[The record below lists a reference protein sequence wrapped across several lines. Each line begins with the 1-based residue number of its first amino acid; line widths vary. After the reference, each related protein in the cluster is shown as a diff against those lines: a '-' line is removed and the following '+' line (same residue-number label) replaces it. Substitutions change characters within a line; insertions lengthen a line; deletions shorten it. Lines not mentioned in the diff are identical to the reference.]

1 MAKQKGEGQKRR
13 ELKQI
18 LVITDELEQ
27 PVTSCSRVH
36 GYLTMG
42 LAEGALRREQNQRPD
57 KQLQITVFVPQST
70 RLIFMDGDKE

>member
-1 MAKQKGEGQKRR
+1 MPKQKGEGQKRK

-27 PVTSCSRVH
+27 PITNCSRVH

-57 KQLQITVFVPQST
+57 EQLQITVFVPQST
-70 RLIFMDGDKE
+70 RLVFMDGDE